1 MKFWT
6 LGCDCGCPDPLLR
19 VDEDGNEALSV
30 FRTKEAAEIAAS
42 ELNPAPLV
50 IECEVKPL

>member
-19 VDEDGNEALSV
+19 YDEEGNESIAV
-30 FRTKEAAEIAAS
+30 FRTKEAAELEAS
-42 ELNPAPLV
+42 SLDPKAKV
-50 IECEVKPL
+50 IECEVEPV